1 MDAKTVC
8 LGLLSFGE
16 ATGYDLKK
24 HCESTVDYFFPTGF
38 GSIYPALANL
48 AEQGLVTC
56 TTDSTE
62 GRPDRK
68 IYRITPAGVASL
80 RKSLADCE
88 PTHKVRSEFLAVLYF
103 AHLLPPGHVSA
114 LLDERISGMQ
124 QGLQRLRNS
133 ACPAEHQWP
142 NSVRFVQGF
151 GAALLEAAIDYT
163 RRNRQLLD
171 ESAVSD
177 TAPRRVNE

>member
-1 MDAKTVC
+1 MDSKTVC
-8 LGLLSFGE
+8 LGLLSFGD

-24 HCESTVDYFFPTGF
+24 HCESTVDHFYPTGF
-38 GSIYPALANL
+38 GSIYPALASL
-48 AEQGLVTC
+48 AEHGLVTC
-56 TTDSTE
+56 TTDNTE

-68 IYRITPAGVASL
+68 IYRITPAGIASL

-103 AHLLPPGHVSA
+103 AHLLPPGRVGA

-124 QGLQRLRNS
+124 QGLQRLRTS

-163 RRNRQLLD
+163 RRNRQLL
-171 ESAVSD
+171 EEAAAPD
-177 TAPRRVNE
+177 TTSRSVNQ